1 MNQRNP
7 FSMRSQSLRNT
18 SLQEDYLVDQ
28 PIQNDSERL
37 RVVAEDEN
45 NSYTP
50 TQPKTRENELLI
62 ELAFERKKYA
72 ESELSLLNQKVSFV
86 QIVIQNFELKIQ
98 QLKRD
103 MITYNND
110 IVIKKDEIGRLSKE
124 YEDRKK
130 LSGTLSKN

>member
-7 FSMRSQSLRNT
+7 FSMRSHSIRNN

-28 PIQNDSERL
+28 PIQGDSERL
-37 RVVAEDEN
+37 REVTKDE
-45 NSYTP
+45 SIPYTSEK
-50 TQPKTRENELLI
+50 PKTRENELLT
-62 ELAFERKKYA
+62 ELAFERKRYA
-72 ESELSLLNQKVSFV
+72 ESELSLLNQKVGFV

-110 IVIKKDEIGRLSKE
+110 IAIKKDEIGRLSKE
-124 YEDRKK
+124 YEDMKK
-130 LSGTLSKN
+130 LNGTLSKN

>member
-7 FSMRSQSLRNT
+7 FSIRSQSIRNA

-28 PIQNDSERL
+28 PIQNDPERL
-37 RVVAEDEN
+37 RVVTKDE
-45 NSYTP
+45 SIPYTSV
-50 TQPKTRENELLI
+50 QPKTRENELLT

-103 MITYNND
+103 MVTYNND
-110 IVIKKDEIGRLSKE
+110 IAIKKDEIGRLSKE

-130 LSGTLSKN
+130 LSETLSKN